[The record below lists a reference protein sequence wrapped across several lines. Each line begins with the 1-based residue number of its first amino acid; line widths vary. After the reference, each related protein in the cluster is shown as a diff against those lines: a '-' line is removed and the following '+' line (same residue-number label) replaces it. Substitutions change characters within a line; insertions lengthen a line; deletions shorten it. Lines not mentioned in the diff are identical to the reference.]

1 MEFHNKLQELRK
13 SRGLTQEELAK
24 ELFVSRTAISKWESG
39 KGYPA
44 IDSLKCISKFFGI
57 SIDELLSSE
66 ELITAAKD
74 ENNSNLGNMTDFLVG
89 AADVMSI
96 ILILLPLFPKDVEG
110 NITAVTLFT
119 YTNSYP
125 VTAIICWILFMA
137 LIITGAVKLIMN
149 YRKTEKGRGAVTA
162 VSFVL
167 SIVSVLFLT
176 VTRLPYAVTVVFLLL
191 VIKSVL
197 VYRLP
202 VRQNN
207 H

>member
-13 SRGLTQEELAK
+13 ARGLTQEELAK

-44 IDSLKCISKFFGI
+44 IDSLKGISKFFSV

-89 AADVMSI
+89 AVDVMSI
-96 ILILLPLFPKDVEG
+96 VLILLPLFPVEVKG
-110 NITAVTLFT
+110 NVNAVTLFE
-119 YTNSYP
+119 YTNSSP
-125 VTAIICWILFMA
+125 VTAIICWVLFTA
-137 LIITGAVKLIMN
+137 LIITGVVKLIMN
-149 YRKTEKGRGAVTA
+149 YRKTEKGRSAVTA

-167 SIVSVLFLT
+167 SIAAVLFLT

-197 VYRLP
+197 VYRSP
-202 VRQNN
+202 VRGK
-207 H
+207 